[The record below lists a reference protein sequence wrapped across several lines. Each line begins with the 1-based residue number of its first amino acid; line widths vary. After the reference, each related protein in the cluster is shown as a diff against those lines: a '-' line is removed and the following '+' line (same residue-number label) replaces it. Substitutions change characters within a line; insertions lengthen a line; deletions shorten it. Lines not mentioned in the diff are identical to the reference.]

1 MRRRLPLA
9 LCAALTAPLP
19 AAAQD
24 SEGGPLWRLDLSF
37 GLSVQDNAA
46 LDPDGASRRQRASA
60 GALLH
65 FEDVTRQDRLSF
77 DLGLESA
84 QESGPGATEKGTR
97 LSPPRFDLS
106 WQRQGAN
113 AALGLHLAQ
122 EESDLGR
129 TIGAFDL
136 GRGQRRDR
144 SGEVTFEVG
153 TKAPVGLA
161 LRAGH
166 KETRYSGA
174 AAALNANSKSD
185 ELSADLH
192 LRLSGDRQITL
203 SAGQRRFR
211 EAGAAQRRSDSLG
224 LRYEAA
230 LPNGSWALAL
240 GQEATPEGHREKL
253 SATRR
258 FDRPLGALELTLGAV
273 RGVDGQ
279 THATG
284 ALLWEAAHPRGAWR
298 LRLSRDVA
306 PNARDRETAQST
318 AALSYTHALSPR
330 DSLTL
335 AADFATEGRGS
346 ARQSQSAL
354 SASWA
359 YALSPDWS
367 LDLGLTHR
375 RESRAGARAQDNLV
389 SLQIGRSFL
398 WRP

>member
-1 MRRRLPLA
+1 VSRRLPLA
-9 LCAALTAPLP
+9 LCAALAAPLP
-19 AAAQD
+19 ALAQD

-77 DLGLESA
+77 DLGLDSA
-84 QESGPGATEKGTR
+84 QESGPGATERGTR

-106 WQRQGAN
+106 WQRQSAN
-113 AALGLHLAQ
+113 AAFGLHLAQ

-129 TIGAFDL
+129 TIGNFDL

-185 ELSADLH
+185 ELNADLH

-211 EAGAAQRRSDSLG
+211 EAGAAQRRSESFG

-240 GQEATPEGHREKL
+240 GQESTPEGHREKL

-273 RGVDGQ
+273 RGGRWANPCDRRASLGSRPS
-279 THATG
+279 ARGLAAAAFPRSG
-284 ALLWEAAHPRGAWR
+284 AERPRPRNGAKHCGAFLHPCAFAARQ
-298 LRLSRDVA
+298 
-306 PNARDRETAQST
+306 PNARRRFC
-318 AALSYTHALSPR
+318 HR
-330 DSLTL
+330 
-335 AADFATEGRGS
+335 R
-346 ARQSQSAL
+346 ARQRPAAAKRPFGLLDPCAL
-354 SASWA
+354 
-359 YALSPDWS
+359 P
-367 LDLGLTHR
+367 R
-375 RESRAGARAQDNLV
+375 LV
-389 SLQIGRSFL
+389 T
-398 WRP
+398 